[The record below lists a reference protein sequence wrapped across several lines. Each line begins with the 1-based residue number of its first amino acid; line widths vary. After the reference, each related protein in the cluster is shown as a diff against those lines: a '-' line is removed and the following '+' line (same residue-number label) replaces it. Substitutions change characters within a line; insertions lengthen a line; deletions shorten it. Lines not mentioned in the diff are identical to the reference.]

1 MNRSL
6 LATAG
11 ALLLATGCT
20 NTEEPEKKECQ
31 LEAFDLSACDRSG
44 LAAVTAEGVWH
55 LNVTLEDS
63 ETPGAMNL
71 AAENGVLFG
80 APLTERQV
88 GADTFFLASDFQQS
102 GFAPTRFAL
111 AGCQATAPDRVKGE
125 FRRCSGGEADLKGT
139 FEAVRVTR
147 QAGEAEA
154 SKVELV
160 SELALPEGAVAT
172 DLFVANG
179 HAYVTALARGLFIF
193 DLSSDRK
200 NPKKV
205 GELAPRNDVWRQVW
219 VQGQTL
225 FIASEAEGILVYD
238 VSTAATPKR
247 LKALP
252 GTGVAISVWGLYV
265 DQDRLYAASP
275 VPRAEVL
282 IYDVKTPA
290 SPTLLSRYLVEDS
303 LPDSGENPV
312 EVAALGDWLYIGH
325 WRYGLAAVNV
335 KQLSNP
341 KPEVGRFSYDRA
353 SSRSVA
359 VGSVGGR
366 TVVFESS
373 EGWGSSLRALDVM
386 EPKNIK
392 ELGRFTLRPE
402 STVSG
407 LALVGTKLYVAHNQD
422 GLRVLDVS
430 DPSTLRQVGWY
441 NSWRETDP
449 GRGRF
454 FLDGLGDVK
463 VPGDGFIYATDT
475 SRGLLIFR
483 ELP

>member
-1 MNRSL
+1 MNRFL
-6 LATAG
+6 LATMG
-11 ALLLATGCT
+11 VLLLTTGCP
-20 NTEEPEKKECQ
+20 NTEPEKKECQ

-71 AAENGVLFG
+71 AADHGFLFG
-80 APLTERQV
+80 VPLTERQV
-88 GADTFFLASDFQQS
+88 GGDTFFLASDFQDP

-125 FRRCSGGEADLKGT
+125 FRRCSGGEADIKGT

-154 SKVELV
+154 SQLKLE
-160 SELALPEGAVAT
+160 SELALSDGAVAM

-179 HAYVTALARGLFIF
+179 YAYVTALANGLFVF
-193 DLSSDRK
+193 DVKDPAAPKQVFAVSSK
-200 NPKKV
+200 
-205 GELAPRNDVWRQVW
+205 GDVWRQVW
-219 VQGQTL
+219 VKDQTL
-225 FIASEAEGILVYD
+225 FIASESEGILVYD
-238 VSTAATPKR
+238 VSNPAVAPKR

-252 GTGVAISVWGLYV
+252 GSGSVISVWGLHV
-265 DQDRLYAASP
+265 DQDRLYAVSP

-290 SPTLLSRYLVEDS
+290 SPTLLSRYVVEDS
-303 LPDSGENPV
+303 VPESGESPV
-312 EVAALGDWLYIGH
+312 EAAALGDWLYIGH

-335 KQLSNP
+335 NTLSTP
-341 KPEVGRFSYDRA
+341 EPEVGHFAYDNA
-353 SSRSVA
+353 TSRSVA
-359 VGSVGGR
+359 VGSVGDR

-373 EGWGSSLRALDVM
+373 EGWGSSVRALDVTD
-386 EPKNIK
+386 PNNIK
-392 ELGRFTLRPE
+392 ELSRFTLRPE

-407 LALVGTKLYVAHNQD
+407 LTLVGTKLYVAHNQD

-430 DPSTLRQVGWY
+430 NPNTLRQTGWY